1 MQLIHRLQLAIG
13 KRWYSLLPADRLIA
27 MIGNQSS
34 PRHAHILIESLK
46 ERLAHQDG
54 SLDHVDW
61 SAAKLGGALLSS
73 CRMKQA
79 KFSSAVLRGAYF
91 GYSDLREA
99 DFSRADLRETHFRE
113 ARLDHARFDG
123 ADLRGANFARA
134 VLAGSSF
141 AKADLTN
148 VNFWRAD
155 LRGANL
161 KDALICQCSVADA
174 VTDDRTS
181 LPIEPSGASG
191 VCRDG
196 STSDGRAQQ
205 ARPPGLGEKI
215 WRAEAEQ

>member
-1 MQLIHRLQLAIG
+1 MKLIYRLRHAIG
-13 KRWYSLLPADRLIA
+13 KRWYSLLPTDRLIA
-27 MIGNQSS
+27 LIGDQNNS
-34 PRHAHILIESLK
+34 RNGRILLESLK

-54 SLDHVDW
+54 SLDQLDW
-61 SAAKLGGALLSS
+61 SAANLGGALLSS

-79 KFSSAVLRGAYF
+79 KFSSAMLRGAYF
-91 GYSDLREA
+91 GYSDLRGA

-141 AKADLTN
+141 VKADLTE

-161 KDALICQCSVADA
+161 RDALMCQCGVADA
-174 VTDDRTS
+174 VIDDSTT
-181 LPIEPSGASG
+181 LPHGACCVGSVHGDGAVSSGR
-191 VCRDG
+191 V
-196 STSDGRAQQ
+196 
-205 ARPPGLGEKI
+205 
-215 WRAEAEQ
+215 